1 MGNSLKVTQLVISG
15 RSVEKV
21 NLLLFNL
28 VSELTVNQLATERQR
43 NISLGRR
50 KQCSSQPWMLV
61 QAMGGCSVNAC

>member
-43 NISLGRR
+43 NISLG
-50 KQCSSQPWMLV
+50 
-61 QAMGGCSVNAC
+61 